1 MRLGFDEVPMWPL
14 VVGVLGL
21 ALTALMIT
29 ALMQIAKH
37 PGIDP
42 TARAVWILIVVI
54 APVLGA
60 ITWFWIGPKEIGRQS
75 RPK

>member
-1 MRLGFDEVPMWPL
+1 MWAL
-14 VVGVLGL
+14 LVGVLGL

-37 PGIDP
+37 PAIDP

-60 ITWFWIGPKEIGRQS
+60 IAWFLIGQKEIGHRS

>member
-1 MRLGFDEVPMWPL
+1 MRIGPDDIPMGALW
-14 VVGVLGL
+14 VGVLGL

-29 ALMQIAKH
+29 ALVQIAKH
-37 PGIDP
+37 PAIDP
-42 TARAVWILIVVI
+42 TARAVWILIVLV

-60 ITWFWIGPKEIGRQS
+60 VAWFWAGPKEIGHPS